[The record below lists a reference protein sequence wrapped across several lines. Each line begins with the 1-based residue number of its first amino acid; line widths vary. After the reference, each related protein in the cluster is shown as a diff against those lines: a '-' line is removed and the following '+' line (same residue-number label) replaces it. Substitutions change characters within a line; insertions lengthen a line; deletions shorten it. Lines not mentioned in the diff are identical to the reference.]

1 LKRLAVPFTG
11 PKTFPA
17 PEALLRRSIVTL
29 AALLLVAQL
38 CPAALAQEEQQQ
50 GETKQPAF
58 TLHSRVQMNMDEG
71 GRQELKEVRY
81 VSSSGNFRAV
91 YTRADGSVS
100 SEQVF
105 VRGRGFFNVHHDHKL
120 ITPNKSNPPDTATT
134 TPPPTAEQ
142 LRASPHFVR
151 TEEVLGRTTYVHR
164 INDAKTGKPEV
175 DYYFTPELGRVPLKT
190 VEYAGG
196 KVVIVT
202 EPTSIAFGEPEAAQ
216 LKLPDYELQERLP
229 VSGGVLNGKAVKK
242 PAPKYPAAAIAEG
255 AQGVVVVQI
264 TIDEAGN
271 VMTAAA
277 RSGHPLLQEAAVT
290 AALKAKFSPT
300 RVGGQPVKVSGL
312 ITYNFVL

>member
-1 LKRLAVPFTG
+1 
-11 PKTFPA
+11 
-17 PEALLRRSIVTL
+17 LRKSIVAL

-38 CPAALAQEEQQQ
+38 CPAAFAQEEQER
-50 GETKQPAF
+50 GETKQPAL
-58 TLHSRVQMNMDEG
+58 TLHSRVSMNLGEG
-71 GRQELKEVRY
+71 GGQELKEVRY

-91 YTRADGSVS
+91 YTHADGSVS

-105 VRGRGFFNVHHDHKL
+105 VRGRGFFNVHHGHKL
-120 ITPNKSNPPDTATT
+120 ITPNRSNPPDTAA

-164 INDAKTGKPEV
+164 IKDAKTGEPEA

-190 VEYAGG
+190 VEYASG
-196 KVVIVT
+196 KAFMVK

-229 VSGGVLNGKAVKK
+229 FSGGVLNGKAIKK
-242 PAPKYPAAAIAEG
+242 PSPKYPAAAIAEG

-271 VMTAAA
+271 VLTANA
-277 RSGHPLLQEAAVT
+277 RSGHPLLQEAAVK

>member
-1 LKRLAVPFTG
+1 
-11 PKTFPA
+11 
-17 PEALLRRSIVTL
+17 LRKSIVTL
-29 AALLLVAQL
+29 AALLFVAHLCLATQL
-38 CPAALAQEEQQQ
+38 CPAALAQEEQ

-58 TLHSRVQMNMDEG
+58 TLHSRVQMNLGEA
-71 GRQELKEVRY
+71 GREELKEVRY

-105 VRGRGFFNVHHDHKL
+105 IRGRGFFNVDHGHRM
-120 ITPNKSNPPDTATT
+120 IAPNRSNPPETAT

-142 LRASPHFVR
+142 LRASPHFIR

-164 INDAKTGKPEV
+164 IKDAKTGQPDV

-190 VEYAGG
+190 VEYASG
-196 KVVIVT
+196 KVFMVT
-202 EPTSIAFGEPEAAQ
+202 EPTGIVFGEPEAAQ
-216 LKLPDYELQERLP
+216 LKLPDYELQERMP
-229 VSGGVLNGKAVKK
+229 VTGGVLNGKAIKK
-242 PAPKYPAAAIAEG
+242 PAPKYPSAAIAEG

-271 VMTAAA
+271 VLKATA
-277 RSGHPLLQEAAVT
+277 RSGHPLLQEAAVK